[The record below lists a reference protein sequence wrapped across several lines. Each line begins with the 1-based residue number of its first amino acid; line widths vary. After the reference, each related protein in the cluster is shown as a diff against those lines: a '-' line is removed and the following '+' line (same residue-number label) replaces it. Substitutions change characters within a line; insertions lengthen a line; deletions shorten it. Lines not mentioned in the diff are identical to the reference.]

1 MNSWY
6 LIAAIV
12 VLYFIFAFLKPTFKK
27 IFKIAPCS
35 ICAAVSITWICALI
49 YYLLGGKI
57 DILIITMLIGE
68 SIAGL
73 MYKIEGWFA
82 KLNLQ
87 RFWLMRIVIIAG
99 GTAAMYSF
107 LTKNYD
113 LTMISVVASII
124 LMILIALLQKPKSA
138 VREKHSKVEEM
149 LDSCC

>member
-12 VLYFIFAFLKPTFKK
+12 VLYFAFAFLKPVFKK

-35 ICAAVSITWICALI
+35 ICAAVSITWIASLI

-73 MYKIEGWFA
+73 MYKMEGWFA
-82 KLNLQ
+82 KFNLQ
-87 RFWLMRIVIIAG
+87 RFWLMRIIIIAG

-113 LTMISVVASII
+113 LTMISVVTSII

-138 VREKHSKVEEM
+138 PHEKHSKVEEM